1 MNKKLFGTDGIRG
14 TVNES
19 YLTADTALKLGIAA
33 GKVFTRGPH
42 IHRVVIGKD
51 TRVSGYMLETALT
64 SGFTSVGMDVFLF
77 GPIPTPAVA
86 FLTQA
91 LRADIGVMIT
101 ASHNTYEDNGFKLFG
116 PDGYKLSDEKELEIE
131 NLMLSE
137 DLLNFPRS
145 EYIGRAKRIDDAQAR
160 YIEYAKRSFP
170 KDKTL
175 ENIKIVLDCAN
186 GASYKVAPETFWE
199 LGAQVTVIGNQPNG
213 KNINLNCGS
222 TNTDLLKKTV
232 IEKSADIGIALD
244 GDADRMI
251 VVDEKGKEVDGNLLF
266 ASIIKNWS
274 DRDMIGNKSVAST
287 IMANFALE
295 KYLSSIGINLIRT
308 NVGDRHLVK
317 SMRDNNLLI
326 GGEPSGHIVMRN
338 FGTTGDGLIASL
350 QVLSMMSYEDR
361 PISELTNLFELY
373 PQKNI
378 SIPINNKNP
387 LNDPVVKKVIRE
399 QELSLADNGRIIVR
413 ESGTEP
419 IIRVMVESKNEI
431 IINDICKNIV
441 STIEKSIKKNN

>member
-1 MNKKLFGTDGIRG
+1 MNKKFFGTDGIRG

-101 ASHNTYEDNGFKLFG
+101 ASHNTFEDNGFKLFG

-131 NLMLSE
+131 NLILSK
-137 DLLNFPRS
+137 DLLKFPRS

-170 KDKTL
+170 KEKTL

-213 KNINLNCGS
+213 KNINLKCGS

-251 VVDEKGKEVDGNLLF
+251 VVDEKGKEVDGDLLF
-266 ASIIKNWS
+266 ASIIKNWN
-274 DRDMIGNKSVAST
+274 DRGMLANKSVAST

-387 LNDPVVKKVIRE
+387 LNDPVVKKVIKE

-419 IIRVMVESKNEI
+419 IIRVMVESKKEI

-441 STIEKSIKKNN
+441 STIEKSIKNNN

>member
-1 MNKKLFGTDGIRG
+1 MNKKFFGTDGIRG

-101 ASHNTYEDNGFKLFG
+101 ASHNTFEDNGFKLFG

-131 NLMLSE
+131 NLILSK
-137 DLLNFPRS
+137 DLLKFPRS

-170 KDKTL
+170 KEKTL

-213 KNINLNCGS
+213 KNINLKCGS

-266 ASIIKNWS
+266 ASIIKNWN
-274 DRDMIGNKSVAST
+274 DRGMLANKSVAST

-419 IIRVMVESKNEI
+419 IIRVMVESKKEL

>member
-1 MNKKLFGTDGIRG
+1 MNKKFFGTDGIRG

-101 ASHNTYEDNGFKLFG
+101 ASHNTFEDNGFKLFG

-131 NLMLSE
+131 NLILSK
-137 DLLNFPRS
+137 DLLKFPRS

-170 KDKTL
+170 KEKTL

-213 KNINLNCGS
+213 KNINLKCGS

-251 VVDEKGKEVDGNLLF
+251 VVDEKGNEVDGDLLF
-266 ASIIKNWS
+266 ASIIKNWN
-274 DRDMIGNKSVAST
+274 DRDILTNKSVAST

>member
-101 ASHNTYEDNGFKLFG
+101 ASHNTFEDNGFKLFG

-131 NLMLSE
+131 NLILSK
-137 DLLNFPRS
+137 DLLKFPRS

-170 KDKTL
+170 KEKTL

-213 KNINLNCGS
+213 KNINLKCGS

-251 VVDEKGKEVDGNLLF
+251 VVDEKGKEVDGDLLF
-266 ASIIKNWS
+266 ASIIKNWN
-274 DRDMIGNKSVAST
+274 DRGMLANKSVAST

-419 IIRVMVESKNEI
+419 IIRVMVESKKEI

>member
-317 SMRDNNLLI
+317 SMRENDLLI

-350 QVLSMMSYEDR
+350 QVLSMMTYEDK
-361 PISELTNLFELY
+361 PISELTDLFEPY

-378 SIPINNKNP
+378 SVSIKNKNP
-387 LNDPVVKKVIRE
+387 LNDPIVKKVIKE
-399 QELSLADNGRIIVR
+399 QELSLANNGRIIVR

-419 IIRVMVESKNEI
+419 IIRVMVESKKKAL
-431 IINDICKNIV
+431 INDICEIIV
-441 STIEKSIKKNN
+441 STIEKSVNTNN

>member
-1 MNKKLFGTDGIRG
+1 MEKKFFGTDGIRG

-86 FLTQA
+86 YLTQA
-91 LRADIGVMIT
+91 LRADLGVMIT

-116 PDGYKLSDEKELEIE
+116 PEGYKLSDEKELEIE
-131 NLMLSE
+131 KLILSK
-137 DLLNFPRS
+137 DLLEFPRS

-199 LGAQVTVIGNQPNG
+199 LGAEVLVIGAQPNG

-222 TNTDLLKKTV
+222 TNTELLKKKV
-232 IEKSADIGIALD
+232 LEEKADIGIALD
-244 GDADRMI
+244 GDADRLV
-251 VVDEKGKEVDGNLLF
+251 VVDEKGNEIDGNLLF
-266 ASIIKNWS
+266 ASIIKNWNEK
-274 DRDMIGNKSVAST
+274 DILKNKSVAST
-287 IMANFALE
+287 VMANFALE
-295 KYLSSIGINLIRT
+295 KYLSSIGVDLMRT
-308 NVGDRHLVK
+308 DVGDRHLVK
-317 SMRDNNLLI
+317 GMRENNLNI
-326 GGEPSGHIVMRN
+326 GGEPSGHIVMSN

-350 QVLSMMSYEDR
+350 QILSIMCSEDK
-361 PISELTNLFELY
+361 PISEIVNLFKLC
-373 PQKNI
+373 PQENI
-378 SIPINNKNP
+378 TVPINETNP
-387 LNDPVVKKVIRE
+387 LDNEEVKKVIKE
-399 QELSLADNGRIIVR
+399 QKDILSKNGRVIVR

-419 IIRVMVESKNEI
+419 IIRVMVES
-431 IINDICKNIV
+431 NDEALNTNISKKIV
-441 STIEKSIKKNN
+441 SVIKSSSNKNN

>member
-1 MNKKLFGTDGIRG
+1 MDKKLFGTDGIRG

-33 GKVFTRGPH
+33 GKVFIRGPH

-131 NLMLSE
+131 HLMLSE
-137 DLLNFPRS
+137 DLLKFPRS

-160 YIEYAKRSFP
+160 YIEYAKGSFP

-317 SMRDNNLLI
+317 SMRENDLLI

-350 QVLSMMSYEDR
+350 QVLSMMTYEDK
-361 PISELTNLFELY
+361 PISELTDLFEPY

-378 SIPINNKNP
+378 SVSIKNKNP
-387 LNDPVVKKVIRE
+387 LNDPIVKKVIKE
-399 QELSLADNGRIIVR
+399 QELSLANNGRIIVR

-419 IIRVMVESKNEI
+419 IIRVMVESKKKAL
-431 IINDICKNIV
+431 INDICEIIV
-441 STIEKSIKKNN
+441 STIEKSVNTNN

>member
-1 MNKKLFGTDGIRG
+1 MNKKFFGTDGIRG

-101 ASHNTYEDNGFKLFG
+101 ASHNTFEDNGFKLFG

-131 NLMLSE
+131 NLILSK
-137 DLLNFPRS
+137 DLLKFPRS

-170 KDKTL
+170 KEKTL

-213 KNINLNCGS
+213 KNINLKCGS

-308 NVGDRHLVK
+308 NVGDRYLVK
-317 SMRDNNLLI
+317 SMRENDLLI

-361 PISELTNLFELY
+361 PISELTDLFKPY

-378 SIPINNKNP
+378 SVPIKNKNP
-387 LNDPVVKKVIRE
+387 LNDPVVKKVIKE
-399 QELSLADNGRIIVR
+399 QELSIANNGRIIVR

-419 IIRVMVESKNEI
+419 IIRVMVESKDKVV
-431 IINDICKNIV
+431 INDICKIIV
-441 STIEKSIKKNN
+441 STIEKSVNTNN

>member
-1 MNKKLFGTDGIRG
+1 MDKKLFGTDGIRG

-131 NLMLSE
+131 NLILSK
-137 DLLNFPRS
+137 DLLKFPRS

-170 KDKTL
+170 KEKTL

-213 KNINLNCGS
+213 KNINLKCGS

-251 VVDEKGKEVDGNLLF
+251 VVDEKGKEVDGDLLF
-266 ASIIKNWS
+266 ASIIKNWN
-274 DRDMIGNKSVAST
+274 DRGMLANKSVAST

-387 LNDPVVKKVIRE
+387 LNDPVVKKVIKE
-399 QELSLADNGRIIVR
+399 QELSLADNGRLIVR

-419 IIRVMVESKNEI
+419 IIRVMVESKKET
-431 IINDICKNIV
+431 IINDICKNII
-441 STIEKSIKKNN
+441 SSIEKSIKNNN

>member
-1 MNKKLFGTDGIRG
+1 MDKKLFGTDGIRG

-33 GKVFTRGPH
+33 GKVFIRGPH

-91 LRADIGVMIT
+91 LRADLGVMIT

-131 NLMLSE
+131 QLMLSE
-137 DLLNFPRS
+137 DLLKFPRS

-160 YIEYAKRSFP
+160 YIEYAKGSFP

-251 VVDEKGKEVDGNLLF
+251 VVDEKGREVDGNLLF

-317 SMRDNNLLI
+317 SMRENDLLI

-361 PISELTNLFELY
+361 PISELTDLFKPY

-378 SIPINNKNP
+378 SVPIKNKNP
-387 LNDPVVKKVIRE
+387 LNDPVVKKVIKE
-399 QELSLADNGRIIVR
+399 QELSIANNGRIIVR

-419 IIRVMVESKNEI
+419 IIRVMVESKDKVV
-431 IINDICKNIV
+431 INDICKIIV
-441 STIEKSIKKNN
+441 STIEKSVNTNN

>member
-1 MNKKLFGTDGIRG
+1 MNKKFFGTDGIRG

-101 ASHNTYEDNGFKLFG
+101 ASHNTFEDNGFKLFG

-131 NLMLSE
+131 NLILSK
-137 DLLNFPRS
+137 DLLKFPRS

-170 KDKTL
+170 KEKTL

-213 KNINLNCGS
+213 KNINLKCGS

-251 VVDEKGKEVDGNLLF
+251 VVDEKGKEVDGDLLF
-266 ASIIKNWS
+266 ASIIKNWN
-274 DRDMIGNKSVAST
+274 DRGMLANKSVAST

-387 LNDPVVKKVIRE
+387 LNDPVVKKVIKE

>member
-1 MNKKLFGTDGIRG
+1 MNKKFFGTDGIRG

-101 ASHNTYEDNGFKLFG
+101 ASHNTFEDNGFKLFG

-131 NLMLSE
+131 NLILSK
-137 DLLNFPRS
+137 DLLKFPRS

-170 KDKTL
+170 KEKTL

-213 KNINLNCGS
+213 KNINLKCGS

-251 VVDEKGKEVDGNLLF
+251 VVDEKGKEVDGDLLF
-266 ASIIKNWS
+266 ASIIKNWN
-274 DRDMIGNKSVAST
+274 DRGMLANKSVAST

-419 IIRVMVESKNEI
+419 IIRVMVESKKEI

>member
-1 MNKKLFGTDGIRG
+1 MNKKFFGTDGIRG

-101 ASHNTYEDNGFKLFG
+101 ASHNTFEDNGFKLFG

-131 NLMLSE
+131 NLILSK
-137 DLLNFPRS
+137 DLLKFPRS

-170 KDKTL
+170 KEKTL

-213 KNINLNCGS
+213 KNINLKCGS

-251 VVDEKGKEVDGNLLF
+251 VVDEKGKEVDGDLLF
-266 ASIIKNWS
+266 ASIIKNWN
-274 DRDMIGNKSVAST
+274 DRGMLANKSVAST

-317 SMRDNNLLI
+317 SMRENDLLI

-350 QVLSMMSYEDR
+350 QVLSMMSYEDK
-361 PISELTNLFELY
+361 PISELTDLFEPY

-378 SIPINNKNP
+378 SVSIKNKNP
-387 LNDPVVKKVIRE
+387 LNDPIVKKVIKE
-399 QELSLADNGRIIVR
+399 QELSLANNGRIIVR

-419 IIRVMVESKNEI
+419 IIRVMVESKKKAL
-431 IINDICKNIV
+431 INDICEIIV
-441 STIEKSIKKNN
+441 STIEKSVNTNN

>member
-1 MNKKLFGTDGIRG
+1 MNKKFFGTDGIRG

-101 ASHNTYEDNGFKLFG
+101 ASHNTFEDNGFKLFG

-131 NLMLSE
+131 NLILSK
-137 DLLNFPRS
+137 DLLKFPRS

-170 KDKTL
+170 KEKTL

-213 KNINLNCGS
+213 KNINLKCGS

-251 VVDEKGKEVDGNLLF
+251 VVDEKGKEVDGDLLF
-266 ASIIKNWS
+266 ASIIKNWN
-274 DRDMIGNKSVAST
+274 DRGMLANKSVAST

-338 FGTTGDGLIASL
+338 FGTTGDGLIASCL
-350 QVLSMMSYEDR
+350 
-361 PISELTNLFELY
+361 LY
-373 PQKNI
+373 TSP
-378 SIPINNKNP
+378 SPR
-387 LNDPVVKKVIRE
+387 D
-399 QELSLADNGRIIVR
+399 
-413 ESGTEP
+413 
-419 IIRVMVESKNEI
+419 
-431 IINDICKNIV
+431 
-441 STIEKSIKKNN
+441 

>member
-1 MNKKLFGTDGIRG
+1 MCIR
-14 TVNES
+14 
-19 YLTADTALKLGIAA
+19 DR
-33 GKVFTRGPH
+33 VFTRGPH

-131 NLMLSE
+131 KLMLSK
-137 DLLNFPRS
+137 DLLEFPRS

-213 KNINLNCGS
+213 KNINLGPLSEYEALVYLKNKLVDIFGYGS
-222 TNTDLLKKTV
+222 GQSIFCHVIIQKCHFLKGV
-232 IEKSADIGIALD
+232 C
-244 GDADRMI
+244 
-251 VVDEKGKEVDGNLLF
+251 
-266 ASIIKNWS
+266 
-274 DRDMIGNKSVAST
+274 
-287 IMANFALE
+287 
-295 KYLSSIGINLIRT
+295 LSFL
-308 NVGDRHLVK
+308 
-317 SMRDNNLLI
+317 NNLSKSRILKI
-326 GGEPSGHIVMRN
+326 C
-338 FGTTGDGLIASL
+338 
-350 QVLSMMSYEDR
+350 
-361 PISELTNLFELY
+361 
-373 PQKNI
+373 QK
-378 SIPINNKNP
+378 
-387 LNDPVVKKVIRE
+387 
-399 QELSLADNGRIIVR
+399 VR
-413 ESGTEP
+413 
-419 IIRVMVESKNEI
+419 
-431 IINDICKNIV
+431 C
-441 STIEKSIKKNN
+441 IENS

>member
-266 ASIIKNWS
+266 ASIIKNLS

-317 SMRDNNLLI
+317 SMRENDLLI

-350 QVLSMMSYEDR
+350 QVLSMMTYEDK
-361 PISELTNLFELY
+361 PISELTDLFEPY

-378 SIPINNKNP
+378 SVSIKNKNP
-387 LNDPVVKKVIRE
+387 LNDPIVKKVIKE
-399 QELSLADNGRIIVR
+399 QELSLATNGRIIVR

-419 IIRVMVESKNEI
+419 IIRVMVESKKKAL
-431 IINDICKNIV
+431 INDICEIIV
-441 STIEKSIKKNN
+441 STIEKSVNTNN

>member
-1 MNKKLFGTDGIRG
+1 MDKKLFGTDGIRG

-33 GKVFTRGPH
+33 GKVFIRGPH

-91 LRADIGVMIT
+91 LRADLGVMIT

-131 NLMLSE
+131 QLMLSE
-137 DLLNFPRS
+137 DLLKFPRS

-160 YIEYAKRSFP
+160 YIEYAKGSFP

-251 VVDEKGKEVDGNLLF
+251 VVDEKGREVDGNLLF
-266 ASIIKNWS
+266 ASIIKNLS

-317 SMRDNNLLI
+317 SMRENDLLI

-350 QVLSMMSYEDR
+350 QVLSMMTYEDK
-361 PISELTNLFELY
+361 PISELTDLFEPY

-378 SIPINNKNP
+378 SVSIKNKNP
-387 LNDPVVKKVIRE
+387 LNDPIVKKVIKE
-399 QELSLADNGRIIVR
+399 QELSLANNGRIIVR

-419 IIRVMVESKNEI
+419 IIRVMVESKKKAL
-431 IINDICKNIV
+431 INDICEIIV
-441 STIEKSIKKNN
+441 STIEKSVNTNN

>member
-266 ASIIKNWS
+266 ASIIKNLS

-317 SMRDNNLLI
+317 SMRENDLLI

-350 QVLSMMSYEDR
+350 QVLSMMSYEDK
-361 PISELTNLFELY
+361 PISELTDLFEPY

-378 SIPINNKNP
+378 SVSIKNKNP
-387 LNDPVVKKVIRE
+387 LNDPIVKKVIKE
-399 QELSLADNGRIIVR
+399 QELSLANNGRIIVR

-419 IIRVMVESKNEI
+419 IIRVMVESKKKAL
-431 IINDICKNIV
+431 INDICEIIV
-441 STIEKSIKKNN
+441 STIEKSVNTNN

>member
-1 MNKKLFGTDGIRG
+1 MNKKFFGTDGIRG

-101 ASHNTYEDNGFKLFG
+101 ASHNTFEDNGFKLFG

-131 NLMLSE
+131 NLILSK
-137 DLLNFPRS
+137 DLLKFPRS

-170 KDKTL
+170 KEKTL

-213 KNINLNCGS
+213 KNINLKCGS

-266 ASIIKNWS
+266 ASIIKNWN
-274 DRDMIGNKSVAST
+274 DRGMLANKSVAST

-419 IIRVMVESKNEI
+419 IIRVMVESKKEI

>member
-1 MNKKLFGTDGIRG
+1 MNKKFFGTDGIRG

-116 PDGYKLSDEKELEIE
+116 PDGYKLSDKKELEIE
-131 NLMLSE
+131 DLMLSK
-137 DLLNFPRS
+137 DLLEFPRS

-199 LGAQVTVIGNQPNG
+199 LGAKVTVIGNQPNG

-222 TNTDLLKKTV
+222 TNTDLLKKIV
-232 IEKSADIGIALD
+232 VEERADIGIALD

-251 VVDEKGKEVDGNLLF
+251 IVDEKGEEVDGNLLF
-266 ASIIKNWS
+266 ASIVKNWK
-274 DRDMIGNKSVAST
+274 DKGILENKSVAST

-295 KYLSSIGINLIRT
+295 NYLSSIGIDLIRT
-308 NVGDRHLVK
+308 SVGDRHLVK
-317 SMRDNNLLI
+317 SMRENNLKI
-326 GGEPSGHIVMRN
+326 GGEPSGHIVMSN

-350 QVLSMMSYEDR
+350 QVLSMMCSEDR
-361 PISELTNLFELY
+361 PISELVNLFELY

-378 SIPINNKNP
+378 SIPIGENNP
-387 LNDPVVKKVIRE
+387 LNDPIVKKVIKE
-399 QELSLADNGRIIVR
+399 QESSLINKGRIIVR

-419 IIRVMVESKNEI
+419 IIRVMVESKEEK
-431 IINDICKNIV
+431 IINDICKKIV
-441 STIEKSIKKNN
+441 SSIEKSQEKNN

>member
-1 MNKKLFGTDGIRG
+1 MNKKFFGTDGIRG

-101 ASHNTYEDNGFKLFG
+101 ASHNTFEDNGFKLFG

-131 NLMLSE
+131 NLILSK
-137 DLLNFPRS
+137 DLLKFPRS

-170 KDKTL
+170 KEKTL

-213 KNINLNCGS
+213 KNINLKCGS

-251 VVDEKGKEVDGNLLF
+251 VVDEKGKEVDGDLLF
-266 ASIIKNWS
+266 ASIIKNWN
-274 DRDMIGNKSVAST
+274 DRGMLANKSVAST

-419 IIRVMVESKNEI
+419 IIRVMVESKKEL

>member
-1 MNKKLFGTDGIRG
+1 MNKKFFGTDGIRG

-101 ASHNTYEDNGFKLFG
+101 ASHNTFEDNGFKLFG

-131 NLMLSE
+131 NLILSK
-137 DLLNFPRS
+137 DLLKFPRS

-170 KDKTL
+170 KEKTL

-213 KNINLNCGS
+213 KNINLKCGS

-251 VVDEKGKEVDGNLLF
+251 VVDEKGKEVDGDLLF
-266 ASIIKNWS
+266 ASIIKNWN
-274 DRDMIGNKSVAST
+274 DRGMLANKSVAST

-387 LNDPVVKKVIRE
+387 LNDPIVKKVIKE
-399 QELSLADNGRIIVR
+399 QELSLANNGRIIVR

-419 IIRVMVESKNEI
+419 IIRVMVESKKKAL
-431 IINDICKNIV
+431 INDICEIIV
-441 STIEKSIKKNN
+441 STIEKSVNTNN

>member
-1 MNKKLFGTDGIRG
+1 MNKKFFGTDGIRG

-131 NLMLSE
+131 HLMLSE
-137 DLLNFPRS
+137 DLLKFPRS

-160 YIEYAKRSFP
+160 YIEYAKGSFP